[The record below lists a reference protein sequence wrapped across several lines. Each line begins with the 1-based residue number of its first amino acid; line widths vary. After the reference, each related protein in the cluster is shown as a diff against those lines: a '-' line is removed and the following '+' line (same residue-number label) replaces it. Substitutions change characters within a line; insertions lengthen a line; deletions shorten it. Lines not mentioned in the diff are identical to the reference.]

1 MSESMGSIGK
11 RLAALGS
18 LPLLGA
24 PVVAADSGIG
34 DLLTAGFTQP
44 PDSAKPRVWWHWMNG
59 NVTKEGIKL
68 DLEWMKRV
76 GIGGFQNFDASL
88 GEPQVVANR
97 LVFMSP
103 PWKEAFSYAVR
114 LADQMGLEMA
124 IAGSPGWSETG
135 GPWVA
140 AADGMKKVVWSET
153 ELQGGRP
160 FKGSLAK
167 PPSVSGPFLNK
178 PRTELL
184 NFGAAPAALPEIYV
198 DTAVIA
204 YRMPFTPMNLQG
216 LKLTASGGTPDLHTL
231 TDGDTTRTIRL
242 PISASG
248 APVYIQYE
256 FPRPQ
261 TIYGLTLG
269 IEHVGLPL
277 MFGGAAT
284 LAQLQS
290 SNDGIQF
297 QMVADVPTERGGLTP
312 DPGQSTVA
320 FSPVT
325 ARFFRLSL
333 ASKPPT
339 SLPIDPAELGLP
351 PASPPTEYR
360 VSEFK
365 LHPSAVINRFEE
377 KAAFALAPSLY
388 GAATPSVPANVVIDP
403 KEVVDVTDRMS
414 TDGHLDWTPPPGR
427 WTVLRLGY
435 SLTGARNGPASPEA
449 TGLEVDKL
457 NAAAVRGYLEQYLSK
472 YQDASGGLMGS
483 RGVKYMIT
491 DSWEAGAQNW
501 TPALFAEFKRRRGY
515 DLHAWMPL
523 LAGHV
528 VKSAEASDQVLWD
541 FRQTLSELV
550 AEYHYAPLAEVLHQR
565 GMGLY
570 SESHERDRAFIGDG
584 MSVKRGATI
593 PMGAMWTLAPG
604 VNKEQYGFDA
614 DLRESA
620 SVAHIY
626 GQNLVAAESMT
637 AAGSAWAWAP
647 ESLKPT
653 ADQEMAMGVN
663 RFVIHTSVH
672 QPLIDKS
679 PGLALGPFG
688 QWFTRNDT
696 WAEKAGPWVQY
707 LTRSSYLLQQGRMVA
722 DLAYFYGQDSN
733 VTALFAEKS
742 PNVPVGYNFD
752 FINAEAL
759 MNALSVED
767 GMLVTA
773 SGMRYRALIL
783 DANAQFMSV
792 PVLRRLADLV
802 QAGAIVIGGR
812 PAATPSFADDG
823 AEFDRLRT
831 ALWGTVEG
839 QHDLGGGHVH
849 SGQAP
854 GEVLRNLGIEPDFL
868 ISKPQAAA
876 DVLFVHRHLAD
887 AEIYFVDSR
896 SDVPAQI
903 EASFRVT
910 GRLPELWHADTGKQE
925 PVTYQMI
932 GGRTLVPLTLNAHD
946 TVFVV
951 FREATTLA
959 SRTLPSPIENPLITL
974 PDQWQLRFQPDLGAP
989 QGSRAATLGSWSDSP
1004 DEGIRYFSGTGTYS
1018 VTMSA
1023 PKSWFSPHARLWLDL
1038 GKVMNVAQVKVNGK
1052 DLGVLWKAPFRV
1064 DVTDALKPGANQLQI
1079 EVTNLWVNR
1088 LIGDQQPHSTH
1099 KYTFT
1104 TRAFYKADARLLP
1117 SGLLGPVHMVKIT
1130 TQNSR

>member
-1 MSESMGSIGK
+1 MRFISQGV
-11 RLAALGS
+11 AVLGPF
-18 LPLLGA
+18 LLLGA
-24 PVVAADSGIG
+24 PIIVADSSNA
-34 DLLTAGFTQP
+34 DALTAGFTQP
-44 PDSAKPRVWWHWMNG
+44 PNSAKPRVWWHWMNG
-59 NVTKEGIKL
+59 NITKEGIKL

-88 GEPQVVANR
+88 GEPQVVAKR

-103 PWKEAFSYAVR
+103 PWKDAFSYAVS

-153 ELQGGRP
+153 ELQGGKP
-160 FKGSLAK
+160 FKGSLAS

-178 PRTELL
+178 PRSELL
-184 NFGAAPAALPEIYV
+184 NLGGAPPALPEIYV

-204 YRMPFTPMNLQG
+204 YRMPVTAMSLQG

-231 TDGDTTRTIRL
+231 IDGEGTRTIRI
-242 PISASG
+242 PIGTPG
-248 APVYIQYE
+248 APAYIQYE

-261 TIYGLTLG
+261 TIYGVTLG
-269 IEHVGLPL
+269 IEHVGPPL

-290 SNDGIQF
+290 SSDGIQF
-297 QMVADVPTERGGLTP
+297 LTVAEVPTERGGLAQ

-320 FSPVT
+320 FGPVT
-325 ARFFRLSL
+325 ARFFRLTL
-333 ASKPPT
+333 GSKFPATFPMD
-339 SLPIDPAELGLP
+339 LAELGLP
-351 PASPPTEYR
+351 PASPPTEFR
-360 VSEFK
+360 VSKFK
-365 LHPSAVINRFEE
+365 LHPAAVINHFEE

-388 GAATPSVPANVVIDP
+388 GAATPSVPANAVIDP
-403 KEVVDVTDRMS
+403 KDVVDVTDRMRA
-414 TDGHLDWTPPPGR
+414 DGHLDWTPPPGR

-457 NAAAVRGYLEQYLSK
+457 DAAAVRGYLDQYLSK
-472 YQDASGGLMGS
+472 YQDASGGLMGA

-491 DSWEAGAQNW
+491 DSWEAGTQNW

-515 DLHAWMPL
+515 DLHAWMPVL
-523 LAGHV
+523 TGHV
-528 VKSAEASDQVLWD
+528 VKTAEASDQVLWD
-541 FRQTLSELV
+541 FRQTLSDLV
-550 AEYHYAPLAEVLHQR
+550 AENHYTQLAGTLHQR

-570 SESHERDRAFIGDG
+570 SESHESGRAFMGDG

-593 PMGAMWTLAPG
+593 PMGAMWTQAPG
-604 VNKEQYGFDA
+604 VNKEQYGSNA

-637 AAGSAWAWAP
+637 AVGGAWAWAP
-647 ESLKPT
+647 EYLKPT

-672 QPLIDKS
+672 QPLVGEA
-679 PGLALGPFG
+679 PGLGLGPFG
-688 QWFTRNDT
+688 QWFTRNET
-696 WAEKAGPWVQY
+696 WAEKAGPWIQY
-707 LTRSSYLLQQGRMVA
+707 LARGSYLLQQGRFVA
-722 DLAYFYGQDSN
+722 DVAYFYGEDSN
-733 VTALFAEKS
+733 VTALFAEKA

-759 MNALSVED
+759 MSALTVED
-767 GMLVTA
+767 GALVTA
-773 SGMRYRALIL
+773 GGMRYRALIL
-783 DANAQFMSV
+783 DANARFMSLA
-792 PVLRRLADLV
+792 VLRHLTDLV
-802 QAGAIVIGGR
+802 QAGAIVIGDR

-823 AEFDRLRT
+823 AEFNRLRT
-831 ALWGTVEG
+831 ALWGGAEG
-839 QHDLGGGHVH
+839 QHDLGRGHVY

-854 GEVLRNLGIEPDFL
+854 GAVLRSLGIEPDFL
-868 ISKPQAAA
+868 ISKPQAGA
-876 DVLFVHRHLAD
+876 DVLFVHRRLAD
-887 AEIYFVDSR
+887 AEIYFVGSR
-896 SDVPAQI
+896 SDLPTQI

-910 GRLPELWHADTGKQE
+910 GRIPELWHADTGKQE
-925 PVTYQMI
+925 PVSYQMI
-932 GGRTLVPLTLNAHD
+932 EGRTRVPLILSTHE

-951 FREATTLA
+951 FRQATTLA
-959 SRTLPSPIENPLITL
+959 SRALTSPVENPLITL
-974 PDQWQLRFQPDLGAP
+974 PDQWQLRFQAGRGTPEE
-989 QGSRAATLGSWSDSP
+989 SRAATLGSWSDSR

-1018 VTMSA
+1018 TTMSA
-1023 PKSWFSPHARLWLDL
+1023 PRSWFSPTARLWLDL
-1038 GKVMNVAQVKVNGK
+1038 GKVMNVAQVRVNGK
-1052 DLGVLWKAPFRV
+1052 DLGVIWKAPFRV

-1088 LIGDQQPHSTH
+1088 LIGDQQPNITH
-1099 KYTFT
+1099 KYSFT
-1104 TRAFYKADARLLP
+1104 TRAFYKTDAPLLS
-1117 SGLLGPVHMVKIT
+1117 SGLLGPVQMVKIT
-1130 TQNSR
+1130 HNQ

>member
-1 MSESMGSIGK
+1 MRFIGK
-11 RLAALGS
+11 GVAALGS
-18 LPLLGA
+18 FLLLGA
-24 PVVAADSGIG
+24 PVIAAESSKADA
-34 DLLTAGFTQP
+34 LTAGFTQP
-44 PDSAKPRVWWHWMNG
+44 PNSAKPRVWWHWMNG
-59 NVTKEGIKL
+59 NITKEGIKL
-68 DLEWMKRV
+68 DLEWMNRV

-103 PWKEAFSYAVR
+103 PWKDAFSYAVS

-153 ELQGGRP
+153 ELQGGKP

-178 PRTELL
+178 PWSELL
-184 NFGAAPAALPEIYV
+184 NFGGAPPALPEIYV

-204 YRMPFTPMNLQG
+204 YRMPVTAMSLQG
-216 LKLTASGGTPDLHTL
+216 LKVTASGSTPDLQTL
-231 TDGDTTRTIRL
+231 TDGDSTSTIRI
-242 PISASG
+242 PVGTPG
-248 APVYIQYE
+248 ATAYIQYE

-261 TIYGLTLG
+261 TIYGVTLG

-290 SNDGIQF
+290 SSDGIQF
-297 QMVADVPTERGGLTP
+297 LTVAEVPTERGGLAQ
-312 DPGQSTVA
+312 DPGQTTVA

-325 ARFFRLSL
+325 AQFFRLTL
-333 ASKPPT
+333 ATKLPT
-339 SLPIDPAELGLP
+339 TLPIDPAELGLP
-351 PASPPTEYR
+351 PASPPTEFR
-360 VSEFK
+360 VSKFK
-365 LHPSAVINRFEE
+365 LHPAAVINRFEE
-377 KAAFALAPSLY
+377 KAAYAVAPTLY
-388 GAATPSVPANVVIDP
+388 GAATPSAPANGVIDP
-403 KEVVDVTDRMS
+403 KDVVDVTDRMS
-414 TDGHLDWTPPPGR
+414 ADGHLDWTPPPGR

-457 NAAAVRGYLEQYLSK
+457 NAAAVRGYLDQYLSK
-472 YQDASGGLMGS
+472 YQDASGGLIGA

-491 DSWEAGAQNW
+491 DSWEAGTQNW

-515 DLHAWMPL
+515 DLHAWMPV

-541 FRQTLSELV
+541 FRQTLSDLV
-550 AEYHYAPLAEVLHQR
+550 AENHYAQLAEILHQR
-565 GMGLY
+565 GVGLY
-570 SESHERDRAFIGDG
+570 SESHESGRAFMGDG

-593 PMGAMWTLAPG
+593 PMGAMWTQAPG
-604 VNKEQYGFDA
+604 VNKEQYGSNA

-637 AAGSAWAWAP
+637 AVGSAWAWAP
-647 ESLKPT
+647 EYLKPT

-672 QPLIDKS
+672 QPLIGKA
-679 PGLALGPFG
+679 PGLGLGPFG
-688 QWFTRNDT
+688 QWFTRNET
-696 WAEKAGPWVQY
+696 WAEKAGPWIQY
-707 LTRSSYLLQQGRMVA
+707 LARGSYLLQQGRFVA
-722 DLAYFYGQDSN
+722 DLAYFYGEDSN
-733 VTALFAEKS
+733 VTALFAEKA

-759 MNALSVED
+759 MNALTVED
-767 GMLVTA
+767 GALVTA
-773 SGMRYRALIL
+773 GGMRYRALIL
-783 DANAQFMSV
+783 DANARFMSLAA
-792 PVLRRLADLV
+792 LRHLVDLV
-802 QAGAIVIGGR
+802 QAGAIVIGDQ

-823 AEFDRLRT
+823 AEFNRLRT
-831 ALWGTVEG
+831 ALWGGAEG
-839 QHDLGGGHVH
+839 QHDLGRGHVY
-849 SGQAP
+849 SGQAA
-854 GEVLRNLGIEPDFL
+854 GAVLRSLGIEPDFL
-868 ISKPQAAA
+868 ISKPQDGA
-876 DVLFVHRHLAD
+876 DVLFVHRSLAD

-896 SDVPAQI
+896 SDLPTQI

-910 GRLPELWHADTGKQE
+910 GRIPELWHADTGKQE
-925 PVTYQMI
+925 PVSYQMI
-932 GGRTLVPLTLNAHD
+932 EGRTLVPLTLNPHE

-951 FREATTLA
+951 FRQAATLA
-959 SRTLPSPIENPLITL
+959 SRTLPSPAENPLIKL
-974 PDQWQLRFQPDLGAP
+974 PDQWQLRFQAGQGAP
-989 QGSRAATLGSWSDSP
+989 EESRAATLGSWSDSR

-1018 VTMSA
+1018 TTMSA
-1023 PKSWFSPHARLWLDL
+1023 PRSWFSPTARLWLDL
-1038 GKVMNVAQVKVNGK
+1038 GRVMNVAQVRVNGK
-1052 DLGVLWKAPFRV
+1052 DLGVIWKAPFRV

-1088 LIGDQQPHSTH
+1088 LIGDQQPNITH
-1099 KYTFT
+1099 KYSFT
-1104 TRAFYKADARLLP
+1104 TRAFYKADAPLLS
-1117 SGLLGPVHMVKIT
+1117 SGLLGPVQMVKIT
-1130 TQNSR
+1130 HNQ